1 MTRGFITIATGSDTY
16 FQLAKNLLLSYRLF
30 CDDPMPFA
38 ILCDKENECTALF
51 DKVILFQKNEH
62 AYFDKFE
69 LLKLS
74 PYDEAIFVDA
84 DCLAY
89 ADLNEFW
96 DYFGDAADFAAAGT
110 NYPIDS
116 DLGLFQKEEINEYAD
131 RVHWKP
137 DIHGGLYFIRKGAL
151 CDAIYKDCQNIVA
164 HYSDFR
170 WPDYCAPY
178 ADEPILCLA
187 MAANGVHALD
197 ADPRNYGIPWEVTQ
211 MDVDIFSGRCT
222 YATEWHPLVAQG
234 RMIHWS
240 VRYCQK
246 PLYIFEAEK
255 VNLLV
260 KNGMRPGKEGVCLN
274 GKDTILYQWKLRYY
288 FLLICSFSRRAIN
301 KVCRVLKISRFFA
314 E

>member
-1 MTRGFITIATGSDTY
+1 MRPCP
-16 FQLAKNLLLSYRLF
+16 LLF
-30 CDDPMPFA
+30 CVTERMNIRPCSTRQSSF
-38 ILCDKENECTALF
+38 K
-51 DKVILFQKNEH
+51 KNGH
-62 AYFDKFE
+62 PYFDKFA

-74 PYDEAIFVDA
+74 PYDETIFVDA

-89 ADLNEFW
+89 GNLNEFW
-96 DYFGDAADFAAAGT
+96 DYFADAADFSAAGT

-116 DLGLFQKEEINEYAD
+116 NLGLFRKEEVNEYTD
-131 RVHWKP
+131 RVQWKP

-151 CDAIYKDCQNIVA
+151 CDAICEDCQNIVA
-164 HYSDFR
+164 HYGDFR
-170 WPDYCAPY
+170 WPDYYAPY
-178 ADEPILCLA
+178 ADEPVLCLA

-222 YATEWHPLVAQG
+222 YATQWHPLVDQG

-240 VRYCQK
+240 VRYCKK

-260 KNGMRPGKEGVCLN
+260 KHNLRPGKDGVRLPL
-274 GKDTILYQWKLRYY
+274 KDTLLYQWKLRYY
-288 FLLICSFSRRAIN
+288 FLLICSFSRRTVN
-301 KVCRVLKISRFFA
+301 KVCRVLKLSRSA
-314 E
+314 QE

>member
-1 MTRGFITIATGSDTY
+1 MTRGFITIATGADLY
-16 FQLAKNLLLSYRLF
+16 FQLARNLLLSYKLF
-30 CDDPMPFA
+30 CDAPMPFA

-51 DKVILFQKNEH
+51 DKVILFQKTGH
-62 AYFDKFE
+62 PYFDKFA

-74 PYDEAIFVDA
+74 PYDETIFIDA

-89 ADLNEFW
+89 GNLNEFW
-96 DYFGDAADFAAAGT
+96 EYFANAEDFSAAGT

-116 DLGLFQKEEINEYAD
+116 DRGLFRKEDLGVYAD

-151 CDAIYKDCQNIVA
+151 CDNIYEDCQNIAA
-164 HYSDFR
+164 HYDDFQ

-178 ADEPILCLA
+178 ADEPILSLA

-211 MDVDIFSGRCT
+211 MDVDIFSGKCT
-222 YATEWHPLVAQG
+222 YTTQWHPMVSQG

-240 VRYCQK
+240 VRYCKK
-246 PLYIFEAEK
+246 PLYIFETEK
-255 VNLLV
+255 MNLLV
-260 KNGMRPGKEGVCLN
+260 KYNLRPGKEGVCLN
-274 GKDTILYQWKLRYY
+274 LKDTILYSWKLRYY
-288 FLLICSFSRRAIN
+288 FLLACSFTRRASS
-301 KVCRVLKISRFFA
+301 KVCRIFNLRSFA
-314 E
+314 EE

>member
-288 FLLICSFSRRAIN
+288 FLLICIFSRRAIN